1 MDSKEKAVILI
12 SKAENLIMNAREVMD
27 DKKLFDLSGELLA
40 IDTILCKILKSQ
52 RGVY

>member
-1 MDSKEKAVILI
+1 MDSKEKAVNLI
-12 SKAENLIMNAREVMD
+12 SKAENLVMNAREIMD

-40 IDTILCKILKSQ
+40 VDTILSKILKTQ